1 MSAEQRLERLY
12 PALTA
17 KERGLLVLRAYKAG
31 QKPDPAIYHS
41 TPSSQG
47 PAFNRYIRLMNA
59 VNVELATVL
68 QVLQVQVEKLDL
80 RHAWF
85 LTVHRWSIETS
96 VIGQYLDV
104 ALKEAITASE
114 YVPILAAARAKF
126 LPLAQCAEA
135 ATEEHLFRADEY
147 IAGDDGEPLIPW
159 PTWDRVEAEKRA
171 ELKRLVADGTI
182 VGRTRGRA
190 LSLNAGS
197 FYDWLGRPVPAV
209 TKRGALYDVH
219 RDEDADEVAALRRSR
234 ALVQQVID
242 HAPQRLALP
251 LDLSAPIES
260 PLPAGGYGD
269 SLGRALALS
278 IRDGL
283 QIHWQELRA
292 IEIGVGEVA
301 EEFDGEDPLKPDVR
315 ALLDGCMARCSGL
328 RDQMADFVEIELP
341 EPAEDDVEQIRQLL
355 DRLVEAERRI

>member
-1 MSAEQRLERLY
+1 MNDKRLDRLY

-31 QKPDPAIYHS
+31 QKPDAEIYRS

-47 PAFNRYIRLMNA
+47 RAFNRYIRLMNA
-59 VNVELATVL
+59 VNGELATVL

-85 LTVHRWSIETS
+85 LTVHRWSIETG
-96 VIGQYLDV
+96 V
-104 ALKEAITASE
+104 
-114 YVPILAAARAKF
+114 
-126 LPLAQCAEA
+126 A
-135 ATEEHLFRADEY
+135 ATEEHPFRDDEY
-147 IAGDDGEPLIPW
+147 IAGEDGEPLIPW

-234 ALVQQVID
+234 AMVQQVID

-251 LDLSAPIES
+251 LDLGTPIES
-260 PLPAGGYGD
+260 PLPAGGYED
-269 SLGRALALS
+269 SLGRALALA

-292 IEIGVGEVA
+292 IEVGVGEVA
-301 EEFDGEDPLKPDVR
+301 EEFGGEDPLKPEVR
-315 ALLDGCMARCSGL
+315 ALLDGCLASCTGL
-328 RDQMADFVEIELP
+328 RGQMADFVEIELP
-341 EPAEDDVEQIRQLL
+341 EPAEDDVEQVRAFI
-355 DRLVEAERRI
+355 EKMSEG